1 MSGEAEENAIQPVQ
15 DPLDSQCDDE
25 HLLKVSATVSFNW
38 KLIGRRLVG
47 IKTVQDID
55 RKEEQCEQ
63 EKRDEMFEKWIEM
76 KGSKA
81 TYRVLID
88 VFEEVKNPLAAH
100 AVREIVSRN
109 ATSGDL
115 LSVALSPAQDVKT
128 QVDAL
133 GVILPSVSP
142 NAKTPDDKLG
152 PPLNFK
158 AQNVTSTSV
167 IITWEPPQNPNG
179 GSLGYEVSYTPKG
192 GSTSVAKLKNYTTCK
207 LIDLNPFTSYYI
219 CIRAKTAVGFG
230 EESVPLTISTLEDVP
245 SPPLNLK
252 VQNVTSTSVTVTWEP
267 PQNPNGGSL
276 GYEVSYTPKEGSTS
290 VTKLK
295 NYTTCK
301 LIDLKPFTAY
311 YICVRAKTAV
321 GFGEGSVSL
330 TVSTKENAPSP
341 PLNLRTQDV
350 TSTSVTVNWDPP
362 QNPNGKLQGYEVSY
376 TPCGGC
382 LSSVYARNNTTC
394 ELTNLKPYMAYSISV
409 KAKTIAGFGEESI
422 PVIVTT
428 LESVPSP
435 PLILKVQNVTS
446 TSVTVTWNPPQNR
459 NGILQGYEVSYTPK
473 GGSTSF
479 AKLKNDATC
488 KLIDL
493 KPFTVYYICVRART
507 VVGFGDRS
515 VLLTVSTSEIAPSPP
530 LNLKTKNVTSTTVT
544 VIWDPPQNL
553 NGQLQGYEIS
563 YTPNG
568 ERPTVVDVQNT
579 TTWKLTDLKP
589 YTSYSISVRAKT
601 GAGFGEK
608 SIPVTISTLES
619 VPSPPN
625 VQTQNVTSTSV
636 TVIWEPPKNP
646 NGRLLGY
653 EVSYAPNGGS
663 VNVQNTTTW
672 KLTDMKPCT
681 TYNIFVRAKT
691 MAGFG
696 EKSIPVTITTLQS
709 ERYLDFEPLGV
720 LCLVTSAR
728 SKDPDSQQLRMDY
741 ITATWKPSTAVGNLG
756 LGTRLALLC

>member
-230 EESVPLTISTLEDVP
+230 EESVPLTISTLEDGYEVSYTPDGGPLSSVDAKKNTTWKLTDMKPYTAYSISAKAKTVAGFGEESIPVIVTTLESVP

-601 GAGFGEK
+601 GAG
-608 SIPVTISTLES
+608 L
-619 VPSPPN
+619 
-625 VQTQNVTSTSV
+625 
-636 TVIWEPPKNP
+636 
-646 NGRLLGY
+646 
-653 EVSYAPNGGS
+653 
-663 VNVQNTTTW
+663 
-672 KLTDMKPCT
+672 
-681 TYNIFVRAKT
+681 AKKV
-691 MAGFG
+691 F
-696 EKSIPVTITTLQS
+696 QS
-709 ERYLDFEPLGV
+709 
-720 LCLVTSAR
+720 R
-728 SKDPDSQQLRMDY
+728 SLP
-741 ITATWKPSTAVGNLG
+741 
-756 LGTRLALLC
+756 